1 MTLIQYAYDIHF
13 FCLLLSS
20 LNVAMAN
27 FLDTIID
34 YPNSKIYAE
43 QLIQRMEEIKVLTAS
58 QVKNYSMHIDHV
70 EKQSQEVDS
79 DI

>member
-1 MTLIQYAYDIHF
+1 
-13 FCLLLSS
+13 
-20 LNVAMAN
+20 MAN